1 MLNCCSLIQTVLPM
15 KPNRKVFMK
24 NFKHKHLF
32 HFSEYQSKFFDP
44 TNKRV
49 AGKIKAVFKG
59 NPIGKLIG
67 LKSKMHCILSE
78 NNKEPNTA

>member
-1 MLNCCSLIQTVLPM
+1 M
-15 KPNRKVFMK
+15 
-24 NFKHKHLF
+24 F